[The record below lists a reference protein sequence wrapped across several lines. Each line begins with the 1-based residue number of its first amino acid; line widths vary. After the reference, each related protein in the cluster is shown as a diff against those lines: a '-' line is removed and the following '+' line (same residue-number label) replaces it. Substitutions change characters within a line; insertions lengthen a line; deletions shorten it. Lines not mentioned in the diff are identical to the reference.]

1 MTRAKPGWRD
11 RICRAL
17 LVAAM
22 LCPASAAQA
31 GVMTKAMIQERFPSP
46 LIVGEKDPQLPV
58 WPIFKQDATT
68 TRLAGYV
75 FESIDLAPIPG
86 FSGTPPNLLVALDAK
101 GVFLD
106 VRVLSQHEPVFL
118 DGLGE
123 APLRRFALQYKGLS
137 LQQNIKI
144 GSGSRRGEEGDGANA
159 HIDGVAK
166 ATASVRIINQTLL
179 SAALRVARAKLGFAA
194 GRDPDRIARVRRD
207 TYAPMDWDA
216 LLRAGL
222 VQRVRLTR
230 GAVERAFAGNG
241 MDASQGAPDD
251 AFAELYVT
259 WLNAPAVGRNL
270 LGEAGW
276 QRLLGGIDDGDHAFL
291 VIGTGSY
298 SFVGDDFVRGAVPDR
313 LALRQGELPIE
324 LRDLDVDDALKL
336 PAALLRADTKVFRV
350 IGPAGLDPA
359 RPLDFALRVTR
370 SRGALYPERVSR
382 DFPVRY
388 ELPASQVQL
397 PDSDGKSWHG
407 IWRARAWELGV
418 LGAALALLAFVLA
431 RPAWLV
437 ADETRLARW
446 RTGYLMFTL
455 LFVGWFAQGQLSIV
469 NITAVLQALLVGR
482 ALGFLLYDPISLSL
496 WAFVVVT
503 LVLWGR
509 GTFCGWLCPFG
520 ALQELVAQLAQA
532 LGVRRRRLHRDV
544 DARLKAIKYLLLAGI
559 LAVAAASPAWTDRV
573 VEIEPF
579 KTAITLNFVRAWP
592 YVLWAAGLVVAS
604 AFVYKGFCR
613 YLCPLGAGLALL
625 GRVRVLRWIP
635 RRSECGTPCQTCRHR
650 CDYQAI
656 RPGGAIVYEECFQ
669 CLDCVAIHHSEERC
683 PPLIAKRRERVFV
696 LRPAPARS
704 GDPRG
709 RAP

>member
-1 MTRAKPGWRD
+1 V
-11 RICRAL
+11 
-17 LVAAM
+17 LVAFA
-22 LCPASAAQA
+22 LCLASAARA
-31 GVMTKAMIQERFPSP
+31 GVMTKAMMEERFPSP
-46 LIVGEKDPQLPV
+46 LIVGERDSQLPV

-123 APLRRFALQYKGLS
+123 TPLLRFVEQYKDLS

-144 GSGSRRGEEGDGANA
+144 GAAGQRGGEHGRANA
-159 HIDGVAK
+159 YIDGVSK

-207 TYAPMDWDA
+207 TYATMDWEA

-222 VQRVRLTR
+222 VQRVRITR
-230 GAVERAFAGNG
+230 GVVEQAFAGTG
-241 MDASQGAPDD
+241 MAASEGASDD
-251 AFAELYVT
+251 TVAQLYVG
-259 WLNAPAVGRNL
+259 WLNAPVVGRNL
-270 LGEAGW
+270 LGETGW
-276 QRLLGGIDDGDHAFL
+276 QHLLGSIADGDHAFL

-298 SFVGDDFVRGAVPDR
+298 SFVGDEFVRGAVPER
-313 LALRQGELPIE
+313 IALRQGELPIE
-324 LRDLDVDDALKL
+324 LRDLDFDDALKL
-336 PAALLRADTKVFRV
+336 PEALRHADAKVFRV

-359 RPLDFALRVTR
+359 QPLAFALRVTR
-370 SRGALYPERVSR
+370 GRGTLYPERVSR

-388 ELPASQVQL
+388 ELPASQLQL
-397 PDSDGKSWHG
+397 PDSDSKSWHG
-407 IWRARAWELGV
+407 IWRSRAWELGV
-418 LGAALALLAFVLA
+418 MGAALALLALVLA
-431 RPAWLV
+431 QPSWLV
-437 ADETRLARW
+437 ADEKRLARF
-446 RTGYLMFTL
+446 RTGYLLFTL
-455 LFVGWFAQGQLSIV
+455 VFIGWFAQGQLSIV
-469 NITAVLQALLVGR
+469 NITAVLQALLAGR
-482 ALGFLLYDPISLSL
+482 DLGFLLYDPISLSL
-496 WAFVVVT
+496 WAFVAVT

-520 ALQELVAQLAQA
+520 ALQELVGQLAQV

-544 DARLKAIKYLLLAGI
+544 DARLKAVKYLLLAGI
-559 LAVAAASPAWTDRV
+559 LGVATVSARWTDRV

-579 KTAITLNFVRAWP
+579 KTAITLNFMRSWP
-592 YVLWAAGLVVAS
+592 YVLWAAGLVLAG

-656 RPGGAIVYEECFQ
+656 RPGGAIVYAECFQ
-669 CLDCVAIHHSEERC
+669 CMECVAIHESEERC
-683 PPLIAKRRERVFV
+683 SPLIAKRRERVFV
-696 LRPAPARS
+696 LRPEPARA
-704 GDPRG
+704 GDARG
-709 RAP
+709 RTP